1 MLPDFDSTPMRG
13 VFFGVEAI
21 LYSFTLPQR
30 FWQVTRAIAQ
40 STEIPTAIFAKC
52 RLSGVAVDCTR
63 DRSFHIPFFSNSC
76 KNTWRLE
83 IAPIQTKSAYAD
95 F

>member
-40 STEIPTAIFAKC
+40 STEIPTAINGKC
-52 RLSGVAVDCTR
+52 RLSGVAVNCTR
-63 DRSFHIPFFSNSC
+63 DRSFDLPSFSNSC
-76 KNTWRLE
+76 KNTWQLE
-83 IAPIQTKSAYAD
+83 IAAIQTKSAYAD
-95 F
+95 L

>member
-30 FWQVTRAIAQ
+30 FWQVTSAIAQ
-40 STEIPTAIFAKC
+40 STEIPTAI
-52 RLSGVAVDCTR
+52 
-63 DRSFHIPFFSNSC
+63 
-76 KNTWRLE
+76 KN
-83 IAPIQTKSAYAD
+83 ID
-95 F
+95 

>member
-40 STEIPTAIFAKC
+40 STEISTAIDLKC
-52 RLSGVAVDCTR
+52 RLSGLTVDYTS
-63 DRSFHIPFFSNSC
+63 DRSFHIRSFSNCC
-76 KNTWRLE
+76 KNT
-83 IAPIQTKSAYAD
+83 
-95 F
+95 